1 MKQEHV
7 SKGILSGIR
16 VIELTEALAG
26 PYCAMYL
33 GDLGADVIK
42 IERVGVGDASRRWAP
57 PYVGDQSAY
66 FLSTNRNKR
75 SLTLN
80 INSEEGLAILH
91 KLLDTADVFITNQ
104 PRMSSLKKRGLDPE
118 SCLARNPRLIH
129 VSITGFGHTG
139 PRAGSPGYDIVAQ
152 AMSGSMSLTG
162 PAESDEPYRFP
173 SPLADMSAGMY
184 AFASTLA
191 ALFHRERT
199 GEGQAIDVSLLESQL
214 SWMTNLAGAYFATG
228 EPPKRRGNDHPT
240 ITPYRPF
247 RAGDGRYFILA
258 VGSEPIWQR
267 FCKAVGLEHLVDD
280 PRFATNPDRLQHRQ
294 ELYDVLEPH
303 FLQKSAEEWLTLLK
317 EANVPSAPIY
327 RLDEALNDPH
337 VLARGMVV
345 SQQHPSAGTI
355 RNLAFP
361 GHFSATPARFD
372 GPPPRLGE
380 HTDEILQELGY
391 DVKAIQELRGKG
403 VV

>member
-1 MKQEHV
+1 MSNQRT
-7 SKGILSGIR
+7 GILDGIR

-26 PYCAMYL
+26 PFCAMYL

-42 IERVGVGDASRRWAP
+42 IERVGSGDASRHWAP

-80 INSEEGLAILH
+80 IRSQEGLVILQR
-91 KLLDTADVFITNQ
+91 LLEKADVFITNQ

-118 SCLARNPRLIH
+118 SCLARNPRLVY

-139 PRAGSPGYDIVAQ
+139 SRAGSPGYDIVAQ

-173 SPLADMSAGMY
+173 SPLADMSAGVY

-199 GEGQAIDVSLLESQL
+199 GVGQAIDVSLLESQL
-214 SWMTNLAGAYFATG
+214 SWMTNLAGAYFALG

-258 VGSEPIWQR
+258 VGSEAIWQR
-267 FCKAVGLEHLVDD
+267 FCQAVGLESLMSD
-280 PRFATNPDRLQHRQ
+280 PRFATNPDRLQHR
-294 ELYDVLEPH
+294 EALYTVLEPH
-303 FLQKSAEEWLTLLK
+303 FLQKSADEWLDIFQA
-317 EANVPSAPIY
+317 ANVPAAPIY
-327 RLDEALNDPH
+327 RLDEALNEPH
-337 VLARGMVV
+337 ILERGMVV
-345 SQQHPSAGTI
+345 SQEHPTAGTI

-361 GHFSATPARFD
+361 GHFSATPARYQV
-372 GPPPRLGE
+372 PPPRLGE
-380 HTDEILQELGY
+380 HTDDILHELGY
-391 DVKAIQELRGKG
+391 DDAYIRELHRAG